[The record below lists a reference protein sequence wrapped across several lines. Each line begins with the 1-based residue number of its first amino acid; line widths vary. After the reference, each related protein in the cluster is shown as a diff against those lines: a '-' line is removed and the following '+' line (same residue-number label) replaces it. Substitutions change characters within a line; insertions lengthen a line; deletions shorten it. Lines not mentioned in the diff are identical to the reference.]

1 MASVA
6 TEERSVSASTRRTP
20 SEKARQVGEAFAE
33 LQEYFP
39 RPKQLREALE
49 WSAPTLRHW
58 LQEQGPARP
67 RASSVER
74 VFHLRDVAREAASW
88 VSDPCQVGE
97 WLVAPNPALR
107 DVSPARVVAL
117 LGQEGVDQL
126 VARMPSIAPREWA
139 LPEPVEVSPDELR
152 ATLRSLGAPVL
163 GEVPNVD
170 DADIDVPYFD

>member
-1 MASVA
+1 
-6 TEERSVSASTRRTP
+6 
-20 SEKARQVGEAFAE
+20 
-33 LQEYFP
+33 
-39 RPKQLREALE
+39 
-49 WSAPTLRHW
+49 
-58 LQEQGPARP
+58 
-67 RASSVER
+67 
-74 VFHLRDVAREAASW
+74 
-88 VSDPCQVGE
+88 
-97 WLVAPNPALR
+97 
-107 DVSPARVVAL
+107 VVAL